1 MPKLK
6 ILSEY
11 LSKKFYFKKLI
22 AFLAIIIISA
32 VFSTRVPVQQKLTP
46 DSTLYIGLADNLV
59 NGEGYYDTIR
69 NDEILPPIGHPL
81 LLASSILLNAS
92 PYFDGALI
100 FLSFLFIGL
109 AVQKYTKNIWLT
121 IISEFLLFSIFK
133 EIGFF
138 KFGIETSGVFTSS
151 MLIYSLARLYR
162 NKSKADIFF
171 AAFSLLITV
180 LVRPTLLYLSIAIAS
195 ILLIYMVLKYKKIL
209 FNYEL
214 LSYRLLAFLSASL
227 IGIILVTSVSLVIYQ
242 DARLVRGT
250 YAAMNLYLA
259 NNEYIN
265 PETPYY
271 AAYSNNIPDEERKVL
286 VNDAGWEKRESIL
299 FSKTLEYITNNP
311 RRALKGWIWRFDRY
325 IGNDY
330 LPGTPLYPYRAA
342 VWISVLLFIV
352 EILLFLSFRKKQIAK
367 ISTYLLSTGISILL
381 FLQIFQLVLF
391 SWTGA
396 RYLTYLIPYLTA
408 AILLTAYDCWSIGEE
423 LE

>member
-1 MPKLK
+1 MVIFL
-6 ILSEY
+6 LSAAFSFRTPIEKAFTHDSA
-11 LSKKFYFKKLI
+11 LYFV
-22 AFLAIIIISA
+22 LANNIVSD
-32 VFSTRVPVQQKLTP
+32 V
-46 DSTLYIGLADNLV
+46 
-59 NGEGYYDTIR
+59 GYYDTVR
-69 NDEILPPIGHPL
+69 NDEILPPVGHPL
-81 LLASSILLNAS
+81 LMSSSILLNVS
-92 PYFDGALI
+92 PYFDRILV
-100 FLSFLFIGL
+100 FLSFLFTGL
-109 AVQKYTKNIWLT
+109 AVWKYTKNIFLT
-121 IISEFLLFSIFK
+121 IISEFIMFSIFK
-133 EIGFF
+133 EIGFY

-151 MLIYSLARLYR
+151 MLIYSLTRLYK
-162 NKSKADIFF
+162 NKSKVDILF
-171 AAFSLLITV
+171 AAFSLLITI

-227 IGIILVTSVSLVIYQ
+227 IGILLVTSVSLVAYQ

-271 AAYSNNIPDEERKVL
+271 AAYSNNIPEEERKVL
-286 VNDAGWEKRESIL
+286 VNDAGWENRESIL

-311 RRALKGWIWRFDRY
+311 RRSLKGWIWRFDRY

-330 LPGTPLYPYRAA
+330 LPGNPLYPYRAA

-352 EILLFLSFRKKQIAK
+352 EILLFLSFRKKQVAK
-367 ISTYLLSTGISILL
+367 ISAYLLSTGISILL

-396 RYLTYLIPYLTA
+396 RYLTYLIPYLAA
-408 AILLTAYDCWSIGEE
+408 AIMLTAYDCWSIGEE